1 MSNLVVITFEDTEQA
16 GKLRQTLKQL
26 ESGGL
31 ISLDD
36 SAVVVKDEHGKVH
49 IKDEMDR
56 GVAVGALGGGML
68 GLLVGGVFFPIGGL
82 VLGAAGGALVGS
94 ALDKGIQR
102 KFVKEVSDAL
112 QPGTSALFLIVR
124 EADPTYALAALR
136 PYQGTIYHTSLDPEA
151 EAELRRLLSQRQA

>member
-16 GKLRQTLKQL
+16 GKLRHTLKQL
-26 ESGGL
+26 ESGGR

-36 SAVVVKDEHGKVH
+36 SAVVVKDEQGKVH
-49 IKDEMDR
+49 IRDETDR
-56 GVAVGALGGGML
+56 GVAIGTIGGSML
-68 GLLVGGVFFPIGGL
+68 GLLIGGVFFPIAGL

-94 ALDKGIQR
+94 TLDKGIQK
-102 KFVKEVSDAL
+102 KFVKEVSEAL

>member
-1 MSNLVVITFEDTEQA
+1 M
-16 GKLRQTLKQL
+16 
-26 ESGGL
+26 
-31 ISLDD
+31 IS
-36 SAVVVKDEHGKVH
+36 
-49 IKDEMDR
+49 
-56 GVAVGALGGGML
+56 
-68 GLLVGGVFFPIGGL
+68 
-82 VLGAAGGALVGS
+82 
-94 ALDKGIQR
+94 LDKGIQK